1 MAINLTYF
9 DTKLHTPTGT
19 EESVK
24 NCLAEYLF
32 PDTKFA
38 VGHIYENSTTPSD
51 LQNYNNLTPQ
61 FSNGE
66 KVYFASAEIREK
78 IYPTKSDGAAYGS
91 LVFTP
96 CKDFKELTS
105 LRILIID
112 DETGENGGLIPNE
125 QAKKMVGDC
134 YGRMSPDI
142 AKKLTGTTNTPFQF
156 RLGIKPQLG
165 SNIHRIAKGTLA
177 PGRLLDNLGQ
187 PQISRT
193 QDGRLKTKIGYD
205 LVLPASSFKGRK
217 DASKIEPG
225 EHTLTVGIGIKT
237 LAEYGKHSLGTQIL
251 VNYPQGVEVD
261 ILPKIK
267 LAAQRLA
274 AIESDPRKIAQ
285 YFVDKYDKQI
295 ELRRQDLSL
304 IESANLA
311 NSESDNNLLDEG
323 YLKSYLEDSDLDD
336 KDLEKTGL
344 HSKNLESTNSEDTDL
359 QNTGLQ
365 NAGLENT
372 GLQSTALQNNSL
384 HNTYLQDS
392 SLQNIKLEDTD
403 LQNRSLH
410 NEKLEKI
417 ELEDFD
423 LDNTDLDDIEQQYNQ
438 HFHSLLKASIE
449 NHPQLLEHPNIVSK
463 LTTLI
468 RREWVDIATGRAIKF
483 QSGLAQP
490 SLELKKN
497 EICVPYLKEGE
508 KLIVTRS
515 PLINSN
521 GVILLTNKHLPEFA
535 NEKGTIHIHPETAA
549 AYLQADFDGDR
560 IAYELASK
568 YPTLTAEIESHQL
581 PENRHTDIIKA
592 DKQAYIAATFSEIAL
607 AASSNKIGLIANNI
621 QKAVSIQN
629 EVDSLPEKEK
639 IDFLSSLRK
648 QCLKIQEIDVNGL
661 SIPSGKKQQCLA
673 IQEKANILVNLTNEI
688 EEKANNLAN
697 PANEI
702 EEKTNTLPNLSEEE
716 NITAQLQTAKQIFFE
731 TVDILSNE
739 LQTAADGP
747 KSSARPNEDILE
759 FATIILDSREVAWI
773 PDKKQEEPYSN
784 RTMRSQ
790 NHSPIDKMIQA
801 TNQIWQEHHLESL
814 PTHQFANL
822 FPKDYTPEQ
831 KEAAQ
836 KIIKTYNNLYSEAT
850 ALKQQATQQPG
861 PRLIATSATSGKQ
874 LVITN
879 LVKYNHPNVW
889 QSDNLN
895 IKLAK
900 SHHSQGLI
908 ALAEVKSNSNQG
920 KTLGNISKE
929 TVKEHNLREV
939 KSNPNQWQTLGNISK
954 ETVKQ
959 HNLKPGMTLKG
970 AKIEIKPGITP
981 QEVKVKF
988 QVARDFAEET
998 KAQYTTET
1006 YKIQSAIWHSA
1017 HASDQKGYDN
1027 YSKATAAFNIFPEI
1041 VTQQAKEFQFTNIT
1055 LAGIHHPTN
1064 EWGQELNNKTIEFE
1078 VAIETRENHPNFNK
1092 RVILVEGKQIAP
1104 MTEKEYQLP
1113 IGTKGKGIFTPESSA
1128 NLIAT
1133 TAKGNTLKIG
1143 QLRKYD
1149 FTGENFNQTQATLTI
1164 DFIAQSGRNNSVPVV
1179 KIDDK
1184 ILGVIDGSARDKLKS
1199 AGLLRPGVKL
1209 NTTLQS
1215 NPATTAILNVDKES
1229 LKYPES
1235 WIRRVD
1241 VFKQI
1246 GIEDN
1251 LEIGIGDSIK
1261 TEVQEKPKI
1270 GMQDNLESASVIPT
1284 NFGKTP
1290 VNQETLKEKSVTQ
1303 KATREEELPPK
1314 PNHIPS
1320 DTKPYQRP
1328 DWEKHLVK
1336 YALKT
1341 LNNIEPDEFNRRIA
1355 PIGQYIAIY
1364 TENKQEK
1371 TLRIIDGIG
1380 DGGIL
1385 YKAKQGEPPSID
1397 NFSQAEKQQ
1406 FNSLMQ
1412 QNQPAKNKPDGLSR

>member
-1 MAINLTYF
+1 MAINLIYF
-9 DTKLHTPTGT
+9 DTKLQTPTGI

-38 VGHIYENSTTPSD
+38 VGHIYENSTTPED
-51 LQNYNNLTPQ
+51 LQNYHNLTPQ

-66 KVYFASAEIREK
+66 KVYFASHEIREK
-78 IYPTKSDGAAYGS
+78 IYPTQSDGAAYGS

-96 CKDFKELTS
+96 CKDFKELST

-112 DETGENGGLIPNE
+112 DETGENGGLIPNN
-125 QAKKMVGDC
+125 QAKKLVGDC

-142 AKKLTGTTNTPFQF
+142 AKQLTGTNNTPFQF
-156 RLGIKPQLG
+156 RLGIKPQTGNNL
-165 SNIHRIAKGTLA
+165 HRIAKGTLA
-177 PGRLLDNLGQ
+177 TARLLQNLGK

-205 LVLPASSFKGRK
+205 LVLATSSFKGRK
-217 DASKIEPG
+217 DSSKIEPG

-251 VNYPQGVEVD
+251 VNYPKGVEVD

-274 AIESDPRKIAQ
+274 AIESDPRKIAE
-285 YFVDKYDKQI
+285 YFLDKYERQI
-295 ELRRQDLSL
+295 DLHRLDLSL
-304 IESANLA
+304 IESSKVA
-311 NSESDNNLLDEG
+311 NSASNDNLSDEA
-323 YLKSYLEDSDLDD
+323 YLKDYLW
-336 KDLEKTGL
+336 
-344 HSKNLESTNSEDTDL
+344 NSEL
-359 QNTGLQ
+359 QNTKLQ
-365 NAGLENT
+365 NT
-372 GLQSTALQNNSL
+372 
-384 HNTYLQDS
+384 
-392 SLQNIKLEDTD
+392 
-403 LQNRSLH
+403 
-410 NEKLEKI
+410 

-423 LDNTDLDDIEQQYNQ
+423 LDNTDLEDIEQQYNQ
-438 HFHSLLKASIE
+438 HFYSLLKTSIE

-463 LTTLI
+463 LTTII
-468 RREWVDIATGRAIKF
+468 RREWVDIATGRSIKF

-490 SLELKKN
+490 SLELKKD
-497 EICVPYLKEGE
+497 EISVPYLKEGE

-535 NEKGTIHIHPETAA
+535 NEKGTIHIHPDTAA

-560 IAYELASK
+560 IAVEVASK
-568 YPTLTAEIESHQL
+568 YPTLTAEIASHQL
-581 PENRHTDIIKA
+581 PENRHTNIIKA
-592 DKQAYIAATFSEIAL
+592 DKQAYIAATFGEIAL
-607 AASSNKIGLIANNI
+607 AASSNKIGIIANNI

-629 EVDSLPEKEK
+629 EIDSLPEKEK

-648 QCLKIQEIDVNGL
+648 QCLNIQEIDVNSL
-661 SIPSGKKQQCLA
+661 NIPEAKKQQCLA
-673 IQEKANILVNLTNEI
+673 IQEKANTLVNLA
-688 EEKANNLAN
+688 K
-697 PANEI
+697 EI
-702 EEKTNTLPNLSEEE
+702 EEKTNPLSNPTSRIQGKSNPLFNPSKGIQEKTHPLTNPTSRIQQKANNLTNPTNEIPEKTNTLTNLTEEE
-716 NITAQLQTAKQIFFE
+716 NITTQLQTAKQIFFE

-790 NHSPIDKMIQA
+790 NYSPIDKMIQA
-801 TNQIWQEHHLESL
+801 TNQVWQEHHLESL
-814 PTHQFANL
+814 PTHQFANF
-822 FPKDYTPEQ
+822 FPKDYTTEQ

-874 LVITN
+874 IVITN
-879 LVKYNHPNVW
+879 LVKYNHPDVW

-908 ALAEVKSNSNQG
+908 ALAEVKNNPNQWQP
-920 KTLGNISKE
+920 LGNLSKE
-929 TVKEHNLREV
+929 TVKEHNL
-939 KSNPNQWQTLGNISK
+939 KA
-954 ETVKQ
+954 
-959 HNLKPGMTLKG
+959 GMTLKG
-970 AKIEIKPGITP
+970 AKIEIKPGITS

-988 QVARDFAEET
+988 QAARDFASEIQS
-998 KAQYTTET
+998 QYPTET

-1017 HASDQKGYDN
+1017 HASDQKCYDH

-1041 VTQQAKEFQFTNIT
+1041 VAQQAKEFQFTNIT
-1055 LAGIHHPTN
+1055 LAGMHHPTN
-1064 EWGQELNNKTIEFE
+1064 EWGQELNNKKIAFE

-1113 IGTKGKGIFTPESSA
+1113 IGTKGKGILNLESSA

-1143 QLRKYD
+1143 QIRKYD
-1149 FTGENFNQTQATLTI
+1149 FAGQNFNQTQATLTI
-1164 DFIAQSGRNNSVPVV
+1164 DFITQAGRNNSVPVV

-1184 ILGVIDGSARDKLKS
+1184 IVGVIDGSACDKLKS
-1199 AGLLRPGVKL
+1199 AGLLRRGVKL
-1209 NTTLQS
+1209 NTNLQS
-1215 NPATTAILNVDKES
+1215 NPATTAILTVDKES
-1229 LKYPES
+1229 LKYPEN
-1235 WIRRVD
+1235 WIKTVD
-1241 VFKQI
+1241 VSRQI

-1251 LEIGIGDSIK
+1251 LEIGIEDSLKIGVGDNLETGIRNNPE
-1261 TEVQEKPKI
+1261 TGMQDNLEIGIGNNPKI
-1270 GMQDNLESASVIPT
+1270 GMQDHLETGSQNNSQTGMQNNLESTSVIPISL
-1284 NFGKTP
+1284 GKTP

-1303 KATREEELPPK
+1303 KTTRQQELPPK
-1314 PNHIPS
+1314 SNPISS

-1328 DWEKHLVK
+1328 EWEKHLVK

-1341 LNNIEPDEFNRRIA
+1341 LNNIEPDEFSRRIA
-1355 PIGQYIAIY
+1355 TMGQYIAIY

-1397 NFSQAEKQQ
+1397 KFSEAEKQQ

-1412 QNQPAKNKPDGLSR
+1412 QNQQIKNKPDGLSP